1 MRFKKLT
8 AMLLSATMIA
18 GLLAGCGGGSGSSNT
33 AAPTDSSSPSASA
46 ATPSDNPSGES
57 SLKGKRVRVVIG
69 STSTGGDSY
78 MMADIVTRY
87 LSEEMGF
94 NGKVDPVG
102 NAAAL
107 DAITK
112 AKGDGTTIM
121 MFHDMTFLSVM
132 FGAVDSQYGLDNLTI
147 GPRIG
152 QNPGGC
158 FAAKASAPY
167 DSIAQAAQWLKEN
180 PDKTVRVNI
189 EAGGAS
195 NLVFDAY
202 WLWIKDTYG
211 DEVASRLKTVVGGS
225 TDEKKQ
231 RLWDGNCD
239 IIYGDY
245 SAFVEY
251 TKDGVDDQL
260 SMKILDPSDKIE
272 GVDIPTMADNGVTF
286 HGEPYVYSKEFA
298 MYFPKDMDPT
308 VLNEITAAMQKVCA
322 NPDFQAELANLKY
335 KALTPEETDLDAS
348 QQFILDKQDTC
359 QAIVDEAP
367 SLDSLT

>member
-1 MRFKKLT
+1 MKLKKLT
-8 AMLLSATMIA
+8 ALLLSAAMTI
-18 GLLAGCGGGSGSSNT
+18 GLLAGCGNKTSQPSGGSNAGQSSGGQ
-33 AAPTDSSSPSASA
+33 
-46 ATPSDNPSGES
+46 PSGGGDSGDS

-78 MMADIVTRY
+78 MIADMVTRY
-87 LSEEMGF
+87 LGEEMGF

-107 DAITK
+107 DAIST

-132 FGAVDSQYGLDNLTI
+132 FGAVDAKYGLENMTV

-158 FAAKASAPY
+158 FAAHADAPY
-167 DSIAQAAQWLKEN
+167 DSIAGAAEWLKSN

-195 NLVFDAY
+195 HLVFAAY
-202 WLWIKDTYG
+202 WLWIQETYG
-211 DEVASRLKTVVGGS
+211 DDVANRVKAIVGGS

-231 RLWDGNCD
+231 RLWDNNAD

-245 SAFVEY
+245 SAFSEF
-251 TKDGVDDQL
+251 TKEGVDAQL
-260 SMKILDPSDKIE
+260 AMKMMDPADKIE
-272 GVDIPTMADNGVTF
+272 GVDLPTMADNGVTF
-286 HGEPYVYSKEFA
+286 DGAPYVYSKEFA
-298 MYFPKDMDPT
+298 MYFPKDMDQGI
-308 VLNEITAAMQKVCA
+308 LDEITAAMQKVCE
-322 NPDFQAELANLKY
+322 NPDFQAEMAAMKY
-335 KALTPEETDLDAS
+335 KTVSAGDTALAAS
-348 QQFILDKQDTC
+348 QEFIQTKSDTC
-359 QAIVDEAP
+359 KKIIDIAP

>member
-1 MRFKKLT
+1 MYSKKLT
-8 AMLLSATMIA
+8 AILLSVAMVATMF
-18 GLLAGCGGGSGSSNT
+18 AGCGGT
-33 AAPTDSSSPSASA
+33 SSSPASA
-46 ATPSDNPSGES
+46 APAAPASSAAPAAPAAPEEPTES

-78 MMADIVTRY
+78 MIADMVTRY
-87 LSEEMGF
+87 LGEEMGF

-107 DAITK
+107 DAIST

-121 MFHDMTFLSVM
+121 MFHDMAFLSVM
-132 FGAVDSQYGLDNLTI
+132 FGAVDAKYDLANLTV

-158 FAAKASAPY
+158 FAAHANAPY
-167 DSIAQAAQWLKEN
+167 DSIAGAAEWLKAN
-180 PDKTVRVNI
+180 PDQKVRVNI

-195 NLVFDAY
+195 HLVFAAY

-211 DEVASRLKTVVGGS
+211 DDVANRVRVVVGGS

-231 RLWDGNCD
+231 RLWDNNAD

-245 SAFVEY
+245 SAFNEFTKEGVEA
-251 TKDGVDDQL
+251 QL
-260 SMKILDPSDKIE
+260 AMKIIDPADKIE

-286 HGEPYVYSKEFA
+286 NGQPYVYAKEFA
-298 MYFPKDMDPT
+298 MYFPKEMDAA
-308 VLNEITAAMQKVCA
+308 VLSEITAAMQKVCE
-322 NPDFQAELANLKY
+322 NPDFQAEMAKMKY
-335 KALTPEETDLDAS
+335 KTVSAADTELAAS
-348 QQFILDKQDTC
+348 QKFISDKKETC
-359 QAIVDEAP
+359 ATIIEKSP